1 LLRESSNAKGEG
13 YDLNL
18 LTGASGDGNIARGAL
33 LVSFADAVLGT
44 DDPRLDEIRA
54 AIRSRMGDAALVDA
68 AAIVATFNAIDRVAD
83 STGIPIEDNKAAST
97 ADIRA
102 ALGINAF
109 AEGARRDR
117 RPARPRR
124 HGVQVTPV

>member
-18 LTGASGDGNIARGAL
+18 LTGAGGDGNIPHGAL

-44 DDPRLDEIRA
+44 DNRRLDDVRA

-83 STGIPIEDNKAAST
+83 STGIPIEDARAAST

-102 ALGINAF
+102 ALGINQF
-109 AEGARRDR
+109 AEALGEIADPRDRTDIARR
-117 RPARPRR
+117 
-124 HGVQVTPV
+124 

>member
-1 LLRESSNAKGEG
+1 MLRESSNAKGEG

-18 LTGASGDGNIARGAL
+18 LTGAGGDGNIPHGAL

-44 DDPRLDEIRA
+44 DDQRLDEVRA
-54 AIRSRMGDAALVDA
+54 AIGSRMGNAALVDA

-83 STGIPIEDNKAAST
+83 ATGIPIEDNKAEST

-109 AEGARRDR
+109 AQARGEIADPRDR
-117 RPARPRR
+117 TDIQR
-124 HGVQVTPV
+124 V

>member
-1 LLRESSNAKGEG
+1 LLRESSNAKAEG

-18 LTGASGDGNIARGAL
+18 LTGAGGDGNIPHGAL
-33 LVSFADAVLGT
+33 LVSFAEAVLGS
-44 DDPRLDEIRA
+44 DDKRLDDVRA

-102 ALGINAF
+102 ALGINEF
-109 AEGARRDR
+109 AQARGEIADPRERTDI
-117 RPARPRR
+117 ARA
-124 HGVQVTPV
+124 

>member
-1 LLRESSNAKGEG
+1 MLRESSNANGEG

-18 LTGASGDGNIARGAL
+18 LTGAGGDGNIQHGAL

-44 DDPRLDEIRA
+44 DDQRLNEVRA
-54 AIRSRMGDAALVDA
+54 AIGSRMGSAALIDA

-83 STGIPIEDNKAAST
+83 ATGIPIEDNKAELT

-109 AEGARRDR
+109 AQARGEIADPRDR
-117 RPARPRR
+117 TDIQS
-124 HGVQVTPV
+124 V